1 MSFMCGEQWLET
13 GNPFVEVENMGESQV
28 EWLKNENE
36 RLTKQVQQLMSDTH
50 RIDTARQ
57 AAVNQSRVLAEE
69 VNRLTDENMALMAA
83 LSEVSE

>member
-13 GNPFVEVENMGESQV
+13 GNPFVEVEMSESQV
-28 EWLKNENE
+28 EWLKAENE

-50 RIDTARQ
+50 RLDSARQ

-69 VNRLTDENMALMAA
+69 VNRLTDENMALMTA